1 MTKTAELCLRLFFPL
16 MALVA
21 LILCVLVSPYISVIL
36 VGTLWLAMGKIG

>member
-1 MTKTAELCLRLFFPL
+1 MAKTAELCLRLFFPL

-36 VGTLWLAMGKIG
+36 VGTLWLAMGTIG